1 MARLHEFQGKALLA
15 RHGIKVPAGSEASS
29 AQQAEEV
36 ARKLA
41 APVVVKLQAWT
52 TGRANIGGIAFAD
65 TPADAAAHAAA
76 LLQRKIGGFP
86 VMYVLVEERI
96 RIARELF
103 VSLLID
109 ERTREPNVLLSLR
122 GGSGVEQRAQQVCR
136 VRCDVT
142 TGPDRPA

>member
-1 MARLHEFQGKALLA
+1 AQAA
-15 RHGIKVPAGSEASS
+15 AQVPP
-29 AQQAEEV
+29 
-36 ARKLA
+36 KLA
-41 APVVVKLQAWT
+41 APVVAQLRART
-52 TGRANIGGIAFAD
+52 TARANIGGIAFAD
-65 TPADAAAHAAA
+65 TPADAAPHAAA

-103 VSLLID
+103 VSLLIV

-142 TGPDRPA
+142 T